1 MISIFEQHP
10 PAPRAISSVGLSCL
24 LHGAGFAV
32 ASYAILHAPR
42 VHVQVITE
50 RYSVRHLELHTPD
63 AQPTDA
69 EGAKISYP
77 DKEAGKGTLQ
87 DALSAALQDAGQED
101 ATEKVAREDTPPL
114 PETAPGKGSNQTLLQ
129 PQFHTHATLAQSAP
143 IPSVVIWTPEL
154 ASKKD
159 IVAPTPDAQTAST
172 AKPALDPPNEEL
184 NLADR
189 AVSATHAQ
197 PKIATPPPG
206 TTSPIVHDAPALVQM
221 APATM
226 SLSARPPTPTVVLSL
241 SDLKLNDGSVT
252 LPPVNEVQMQL
263 NAREMAPATPSH
275 GGSTAKAGA
284 GTAIAAASTPG
295 TSAVP
300 ARENAQ
306 KPQPEGQSTGAGLAN
321 TAHIVLPKDGKFGVV
336 VVGSSLSDEYPETL
350 QIWNDRVAYTAYLH
364 VGLAKNW
371 ILQYA
376 QVRSADAASN
386 GEEGRLEAP
395 WPYDIFRP
403 NLISSD
409 LNADALMI
417 HGIVNQDGRF
427 EKLAIAFPAEF
438 DHASFVLH
446 ALQQWQFRPARQ
458 NGKPTAVEVLLI
470 IPDELE

>member
-10 PAPRAISSVGLSCL
+10 PARRGISSVALSCI
-24 LHGAGFAV
+24 LHGAGFGV
-32 ASYAILHAPR
+32 ASYALLHAPR
-42 VHVQVITE
+42 VQAITE

-63 AQPTDA
+63 AQST
-69 EGAKISYP
+69 YP
-77 DKEAGKGTLQ
+77 GKDAGKGTLQ
-87 DALSAALQDAGQED
+87 DALDAAEQADAQG
-101 ATEKVAREDTPPL
+101 DTPPL

-129 PQFHTHATLAQSAP
+129 PEFHTHAVLAQSAP

-154 ASKKD
+154 ASAKE

-172 AKPALDPPNEEL
+172 AKPALDAPNEEL
-184 NLADR
+184 HVADR
-189 AVSATHAQ
+189 AVAATDAH

-206 TTSPIVHDAPALVQM
+206 TTSPIVQDTLALVQM

-226 SLSARPPTPTVVLSL
+226 SVSARQPTPTAVLSL
-241 SDLKLNDGSVT
+241 SDLKLNEGSVT
-252 LPPVNEVQMQL
+252 LPPVNEVKMKVNAQQM
-263 NAREMAPATPSH
+263 ATPVHAGAAGKAGPGPAPAASRP
-275 GGSTAKAGA
+275 AAGA
-284 GTAIAAASTPG
+284 TPAG
-295 TSAVP
+295 SS
-300 ARENAQ
+300 AQ
-306 KPQPEGQSTGAGLAN
+306 KAQAQGNGDGLAN

-376 QVRSADAASN
+376 QVRSADASNN

-403 NLISSD
+403 NLISGD

-417 HGIVNQDGRF
+417 HGIVNEDGRF
-427 EKLAIAFPAEF
+427 EKLAVAFPTEF

-470 IPDELE
+470 IPEEME